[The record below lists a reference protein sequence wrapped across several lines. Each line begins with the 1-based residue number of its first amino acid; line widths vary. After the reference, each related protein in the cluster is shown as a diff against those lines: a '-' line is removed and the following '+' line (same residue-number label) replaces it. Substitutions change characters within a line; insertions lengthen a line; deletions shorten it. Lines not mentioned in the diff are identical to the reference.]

1 MARFLTENTTHS
13 CNTNECTNT
22 QCNENYCLQISLWH
36 ALVSEQFYIQIICS
50 LGLHSCPPLF
60 LLDEAG
66 LESNSSPPDTTL
78 QTSLQHLI
86 LQSHSNLHFH
96 MSFILESPLNWS
108 FQAGNFKVFL
118 WVMQAFFCRTT
129 SYSESVHI
137 YHNLELTT
145 NS

>member
-78 QTSLQHLI
+78 FRLPCSTWFCNPIPIYISTCLSYWNLLWTGVSRQAI
-86 LQSHSNLHFH
+86 LKYFYESCKHSFAGQ
-96 MSFILESPLNWS
+96 
-108 FQAGNFKVFL
+108 QATVKVSIS
-118 WVMQAFFCRTT
+118 TIT
-129 SYSESVHI
+129 
-137 YHNLELTT
+137 
-145 NS
+145 